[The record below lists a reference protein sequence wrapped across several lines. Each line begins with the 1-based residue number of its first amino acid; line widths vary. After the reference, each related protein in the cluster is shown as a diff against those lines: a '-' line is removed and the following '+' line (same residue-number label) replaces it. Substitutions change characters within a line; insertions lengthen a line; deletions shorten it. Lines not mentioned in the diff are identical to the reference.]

1 MDASLKQPAQLS
13 WTWDFTPAGVCRG
26 CGLVLENG
34 VRGVKLLVKDTTVDI
49 FNEAEGEA

>member
-13 WTWDFTPAGVCRG
+13 WTWDFTPAGVCHG

-34 VRGVKLLVKDTTVDI
+34 VGGVKLLVKDTSVDI
-49 FNEAEGEA
+49 FNKGEGEA